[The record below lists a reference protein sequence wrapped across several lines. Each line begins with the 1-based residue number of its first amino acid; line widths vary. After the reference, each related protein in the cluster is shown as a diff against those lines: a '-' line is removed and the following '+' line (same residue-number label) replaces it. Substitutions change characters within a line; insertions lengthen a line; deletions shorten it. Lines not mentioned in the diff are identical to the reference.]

1 MSGIAVTA
9 APATGRWEFLD
20 CPVERLRYAAIASLI
35 RSSAGRGPVVEIG
48 SGKGHLLGWL
58 EPVETSEYVAVDMD
72 AEFLSDLRHDTI
84 PVTRHAARMEDFT
97 PAGTPI
103 AALVAS
109 EVLYYVEEPG
119 RHLTRI
125 WRAAGH
131 IELAL
136 VSSVLPRPD
145 KPNWRRSYD
154 RVVAALADT
163 DWPVLDRIRIESTEA
178 NLAWEIVALRPGTAR
193 I

>member
-1 MSGIAVTA
+1 MKPAVA
-9 APATGRWEFLD
+9 VASPATGRWQFLD
-20 CPVERLRYAAIASLI
+20 RPAERLRYASIASLI
-35 RSSAGRGPVVEIG
+35 RSSAGHGPVVEIG

-58 EPVETSEYVAVDMD
+58 DPVETSEYVAVDME
-72 AEFLSDLRHDTI
+72 AELLSGLRHDAI
-84 PVTRHAARMEDFT
+84 PITRHAARMEDFA
-97 PAGTPI
+97 PAGLPI

-125 WRAAGH
+125 WRSAGH
-131 IELAL
+131 IELAI

-145 KPNWRRSYD
+145 KPNWQRGYD
-154 RVVAALADT
+154 RVTRALAET
-163 DWPVLDRIRIESTEA
+163 RWPVLDRIHIESAEA
-178 NLAWEIVALRPGTAR
+178 NLAWEIVALRPGPAD